1 MLVSLKWL
9 NEYVKVD
16 DLDPQALADKIS
28 LHGVEIDA
36 VNKVAD
42 ATGVVVGY
50 VKERIQHPDADKLSV
65 CQVDLGMEVVQI
77 VCGAPNVAAGQK
89 VPVATNGAVL
99 PGGFKIKKTKLR
111 GQESN
116 GMICSATEL
125 GLATNVI
132 PDTFDDGIWVLPTD
146 APIGVDAITYL
157 GLDDVVLELGL
168 TPNRMDML
176 SMYGVANDVA
186 AILDLEAKPV
196 KKARVLHMEES
207 DFSVTLETEKCTTYL
222 AKIAKNVIVQ
232 PSSHD
237 VQMRL
242 MATGNKPI
250 NNIVDLTNEI
260 MLTTGLPVHA
270 FDADKLPSKDIVVR
284 VAKDGEK
291 TTTLD
296 GEERELVAGD
306 IVITSGDQV
315 VAIAGI
321 MGCANASVDENTK
334 NVLFEAAIFNPLQ
347 VRQTAS
353 RLNLRTSASARF
365 EKGIHVERVFEV
377 SQLIDIAVGTTVN
390 VTAGELESEPVAIEI
405 NTATI
410 NKKLGTN
417 LTKNELQLIFD
428 RLNVTNMWL
437 TDEDIVLTPSTRML
451 DVTDKHD
458 VIEEV
463 ARIYGFNNLTSTL
476 PRINTVGGYNEVQKQ
491 RRTIHRVMQAS
502 GLSNVITYS
511 LTKVENLQRF
521 AHGDVEMDEVISLM
535 SPMSNEHAHLR
546 KSLLP
551 ELLEVLAHNGARGHG
566 DVCVYE
572 IGRVYD
578 DADVIATETHKV
590 SGAMMGKLTHNRW
603 QNKVEAVDFYTAK
616 GMVDALVESLGYI
629 AEYRPFSSTLY
640 KDFHPGQSALILVEG
655 NLVGVVGK
663 VHPQTAKS
671 WDLDDVYVFEIDLED
686 LTEMPAKGIHYE
698 PVSKFP
704 GVEFDLAVVT
714 DEHLLASKLVACIVN
729 NGGSLVKS
737 AEVFDVYQ
745 GVGVEE
751 GKKSVA
757 INVMVSDC
765 EKTLSD
771 EDIQPLR
778 KKLLKKLEEECGAIL
793 RG

>member
-28 LHGVEIDA
+28 LHGVEVDA
-36 VNKVAD
+36 VNKVSE

-50 VKERIQHPDADKLSV
+50 VKEKIQHPDADKLSV
-65 CQVDLGMEVVQI
+65 CQVDLGTEVVQI

-125 GLATNVI
+125 GLATGVI
-132 PDTFDDGIWVLPTD
+132 PDTFDDGIWVLPVD
-146 APIGVDAITYL
+146 APVGADAIGYL

-186 AILDLEAKPV
+186 AVLDRHVKPIETSPE
-196 KKARVLHMEES
+196 LIEEVS
-207 DFSVTLETEKCTTYL
+207 DFSVTLQTEKCNTYL
-222 AKIAKNVIVQ
+222 AKVVENVTVE
-232 PSSHD
+232 PSTWDLQRS
-237 VQMRL
+237 L

-270 FDADKLPSKDIVVR
+270 FDADKLPSKEIVVR
-284 VAKDGEK
+284 EAKDGE
-291 TTTLD
+291 TVVTLD
-296 GEERELVAGD
+296 DQKRQLVAGD
-306 IVITSGDQV
+306 IVITSGDAI

-321 MGCANASVDENTK
+321 MGSASSSVDENTR

-347 VRQTAS
+347 VRQTAA

-365 EKGIHVERVFEV
+365 EKGMHVERLFEV
-377 SQLIDIAVGTTVN
+377 SHLIEAVYPNAVN
-390 VTAGELESEPVAIEI
+390 VKAGIFEAKPIVIQVSIEAV
-405 NTATI
+405 NG
-410 NKKLGTN
+410 KLGAQ
-417 LTKNELQLIFD
+417 LTKDDLSSIFD
-428 RLNVTNMWL
+428 RLNVSYEWL
-437 TDEDIVLTPSTRML
+437 TEEEVSIKPSTRML
-451 DVTDKHD
+451 DVTEKHD
-458 VIEEV
+458 VIEEI
-463 ARIYGFNNLTSTL
+463 ARIYGFNNLPSTL
-476 PRINTVGGYNEVQKQ
+476 PRMNTVGGYTKGQQQ
-491 RRTIHRVMQAS
+491 RRDIHRVMQAS
-502 GLSNVITYS
+502 GLSNVVTYS
-511 LTKVENLQRF
+511 LTSEEKLRRF
-521 AHGDVEMDEVISLM
+521 AHGDVEMEEVVSLM
-535 SPMSNEHAHLR
+535 SPMSKEHAHLR
-546 KSLLP
+546 KSLTP
-551 ELLEVLAHNGARGHG
+551 SLLEVLAYNKARGNG
-566 DVCVYE
+566 DIQIYEMGKVYA
-572 IGRVYD
+572 
-578 DADVIATETHKV
+578 DADVLATESHKL
-590 SGAMMGKLTHNRW
+590 SGAMMGQLVHNKW
-603 QNKVEAVDFYTAK
+603 QSKVEAVDFYVIK
-616 GMVDALVESLGYI
+616 GMVDALIESLGYT
-629 AEYRPFSSTLY
+629 AEYRPFSSTFY
-640 KDFHPGQSALILVEG
+640 RDFHPGQSALVLVEG

-671 WDLDDVYVFEIDLED
+671 WDLDDTFVFEIDLDD
-686 LTEMPAKGIHYE
+686 LAQVSRLGIGYE

-704 GVEFDLAVVT
+704 GVEFDLAVVAH
-714 DEHLLASKLVACIVN
+714 EHLLASKLVDCIFDH
-729 NGGSLVKS
+729 GGNLVKTV
-737 AEVFDVYQ
+737 EVFDVYQ

-757 INVMVSDC
+757 IHVTASDH
-765 EKTLSD
+765 EKTLND

-778 KKLLKKLEEECGAIL
+778 KKLLKKLEEEHGAVL